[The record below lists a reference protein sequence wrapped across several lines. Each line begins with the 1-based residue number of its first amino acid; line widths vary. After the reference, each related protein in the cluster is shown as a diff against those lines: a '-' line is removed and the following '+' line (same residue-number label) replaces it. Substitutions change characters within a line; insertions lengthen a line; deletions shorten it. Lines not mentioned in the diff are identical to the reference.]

1 MNDSLFL
8 LTSNMSSDHQRIQ
21 QIKAHINQ
29 LLAELHLIQSSTKEL
44 LPFNLTINSQI
55 TTISEKK
62 SRLNCPCPFLAAK
75 SNGQAILHSTTVD
88 PCSKNPSRKS
98 TKKNL
103 RLCSSTPERFVLAAQ
118 ATSTPKRSLHSNHF
132 QTSTPRRSQMPSNN
146 LIPLKRLLYN
156 HPKKSPYRH
165 SVLPFSKR
173 VKHLAPI
180 DENPQWI

>member
-1 MNDSLFL
+1 
-8 LTSNMSSDHQRIQ
+8 MSSDHQRIQ
-21 QIKAHINQ
+21 QIKSHINQ
-29 LLAELHLIQSSTKEL
+29 LLAELHLIQSSTEEI

-62 SRLNCPCPFLAAK
+62 SRLNYVCPFLSSK

-88 PCSKNPSRKS
+88 HCPKTSSRKS
-98 TKKNL
+98 TTKKSL
-103 RLCSSTPERFVLAAQ
+103 RISSTTPERFVLTAK
-118 ATSTPKRSLHSNHF
+118 ATSTPKRSSHSNHF
-132 QTSTPRRSQMPSNN
+132 QTSTPRRSNQIPSNN

-165 SVLPFSKR
+165 SIVPFSKR
-173 VKHLAPI
+173 VKHLPSI